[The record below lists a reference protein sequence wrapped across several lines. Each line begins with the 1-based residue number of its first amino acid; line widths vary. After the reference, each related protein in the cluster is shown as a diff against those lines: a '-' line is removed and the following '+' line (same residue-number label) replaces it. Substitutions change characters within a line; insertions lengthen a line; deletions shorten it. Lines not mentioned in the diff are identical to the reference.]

1 MVTGKSCKK
10 KKKKLYYRPGWGAS
24 DGKLWPN
31 TSKSESRRSDTVALW
46 IFGWSGVTG
55 ERVQF
60 VTVLGDRWKTVFL
73 CQSHTY
79 VCGEPVNDLILGRV
93 LMRSRAT
100 NAVISGSIVV
110 EWLVRDHQTSLT
122 RFHVLWLPEVF
133 LCGVHVL
140 LESAQ
145 VSFIVLQLPPPVQ
158 RHAC

>member
-1 MVTGKSCKK
+1 MKNCRPLSVSHVCLWRTCK
-10 KKKKLYYRPGWGAS
+10 LS
-24 DGKLWPN
+24 D
-31 TSKSESRRSDTVALW
+31 SRS
-46 IFGWSGVTG
+46 
-55 ERVQF
+55 
-60 VTVLGDRWKTVFL
+60 
-73 CQSHTY
+73 
-79 VCGEPVNDLILGRV
+79 V

-110 EWLVRDHQTSLT
+110 DWLVRDHQTSLT

-158 RHAC
+158 KHAC